1 MASLLCEYE
10 SKADYFTATLLENI
24 CYWIIQVDFNGMIV
38 IFNEKLQN
46 LLVPAD
52 LHKLHIVIFFLTK
65 LGIK

>member
-1 MASLLCEYE
+1 
-10 SKADYFTATLLENI
+10 
-24 CYWIIQVDFNGMIV
+24 MIV

>member
-1 MASLLCEYE
+1 ME
-10 SKADYFTATLLENI
+10 
-24 CYWIIQVDFNGMIV
+24 CYWKTYVIGKQMLFDFNGMIV

-46 LLVPAD
+46 LFIVPVD